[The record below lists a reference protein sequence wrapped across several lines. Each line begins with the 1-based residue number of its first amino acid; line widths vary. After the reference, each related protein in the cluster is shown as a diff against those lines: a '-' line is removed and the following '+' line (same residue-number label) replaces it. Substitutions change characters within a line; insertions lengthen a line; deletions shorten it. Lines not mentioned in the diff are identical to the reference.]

1 MEKEFPRKD
10 DVGKLLKEK
19 DNHLIKVVTGLRK
32 VGKSFLLSTLFK
44 RQLLSLGVSED
55 HIICVDLSLDEN
67 ESLLDKAELRSYIDS
82 RVRDEGHYYLVLD
95 EIQEVE
101 GFEKLLLSYNAK
113 GNIDLYVTGSNSHN
127 LSSDI
132 DTRLRGSDSQIHLY
146 PISFEEY
153 LASSGSEREAAL
165 TQYLRYG
172 GMPLALL
179 KNDDGERQTYLSNL
193 FQATYLSDI
202 EARHDIRNK
211 PAFERLC
218 DILSS
223 TVGSLTNPTVLEST
237 FKTYHFNL
245 SNDAIASYLSY
256 LTDAFLFE
264 ECKRYDVKGKQYI
277 STPAK
282 YYCGDL
288 GLRNARLAMRDV
300 EYQQLLENAIYL
312 ELRRRGCLVDVG
324 VVPME
329 VADSSSKTRT
339 YQNYEIDFVV
349 NKGNKRI
356 YLQAAMDFSK
366 SGKEVQET
374 RSLDHTRDHFAKF
387 IVLKESGH
395 PGGFDENGYFVISLA
410 DFLLNKDLV

>member
-10 DVGKLLKEK
+10 DVDRLLKEK
-19 DNHLIKVVTGLRK
+19 DNHLIKVITGLRK
-32 VGKSFLLSTLFK
+32 VGKSYLLSTLFK
-44 RQLLSLGVSED
+44 RKLFGLGVAED
-55 HIICVDLSLDEN
+55 HIISADLALDEN
-67 ESLLDKAELRSYIDS
+67 EGLLDRAKLRSYIDS
-82 RVRDEGHYYLVLD
+82 RLRDGGHYYLILD
-95 EIQEVE
+95 EIQEVD

-113 GNIDLYVTGSNSHN
+113 GNVDLYVTGSNSHN

-153 LASSGSEREAAL
+153 LASSSLEREAAL

-179 KNDDGERQTYLSNL
+179 KNDDGERQSYLSNL
-193 FQATYLSDI
+193 FQTTYLSDI
-202 EARHDIRNK
+202 EGRHGIRNK
-211 PAFERLC
+211 PSFERLC

-223 TVGSLTNPTVLEST
+223 TVGSLTNPKVLEDT

-245 SNDAIASYLSY
+245 TNDTIALYLSY
-256 LTDAFLFE
+256 LKDSFLFE

-300 EYQQLLENAIYL
+300 EYQQLLENVIYL

-324 VVPME
+324 VVPVE
-329 VADSSSKTRT
+329 IIDPISKART
-339 YQNYEIDFVV
+339 YQSYEIDFVV
-349 NKGNKRI
+349 NKGNKKV
-356 YLQAAMDFSK
+356 YLQAAMDLSK
-366 SGKEVQET
+366 SGKEAQET
-374 RSLDHTRDHFAKF
+374 RSFDHTGDHFAKF
-387 IVLKESGH
+387 VVLKEPGH
-395 PGGFDENGYFVISLA
+395 PGGFDEKGHFVISLA
-410 DFLLNKDLV
+410 DFLLNKDLI